1 MLRRILF
8 FAITLLWIGS
18 TTWAQSLDDGTNL
31 MKKKKATAGKTKAQ
45 TSAKSVAGGP
55 TATAA
60 EALVANRGK
69 LFIKESSWDFGHVA
83 QSSRVSHRFTLQN
96 IGDDTLFIHKIKPT

>member
-1 MLRRILF
+1 MLKRILLIT
-8 FAITLLWIGS
+8 FALLWIGS
-18 TTWAQSLDDGTNL
+18 AAWAQSLDDGTNL
-31 MKKKKATAGKTKAQ
+31 IKKKKAAAGKSKAT

-55 TATAA
+55 TAAAA
-60 EALVANRGK
+60 EELVKDRGK

-83 QSSRVSHRFTLQN
+83 QSTKVTHEFTLQN

>member
-18 TTWAQSLDDGTNL
+18 TAWAQSLDDGSNL
-31 MKKKKATAGKTKAQ
+31 LKKKKAAAGKSKAP

-55 TATAA
+55 TTAA
-60 EALVANRGK
+60 AEELVKNRGK
-69 LFIKESSWDFGHVA
+69 LFIKENSWDFGHVA
-83 QSSRVSHRFTLQN
+83 QSTKVTHQFTLQN